1 MKFRTLVLFTRT
13 PLHVGAGNSVGVV
26 DSPVMR
32 ERHTRTPIIPGSS
45 LKGVL
50 ADLWNGDKKEAPA
63 PTEKDPNKTKTI
75 RGDESCA
82 LFGSDDEDAAA
93 SGALL
98 VGEARALAFPLRS
111 AKGGFAWIT
120 SPHALRKFARDT
132 GKTLPALP
140 KITDGKC
147 LAPKPK
153 ESDVVVAGKNAV
165 VLEEYRLDKT
175 GDVPAD
181 VLGALKAL
189 HDDAVWQEV
198 ARRLVVVNDELFS
211 YFVENAC
218 EVVTRI
224 RVSDE
229 TGTVDG
235 GALFNQEQVPSETL
249 FYALVGDAEKKN
261 APDALTKLGDKLA
274 SVGNVIQVGG
284 DATIGL
290 GFCAVKL
297 V

>member
-1 MKFRTLVLFTRT
+1 MKFQTLVLFTRT

-50 ADLWNGDKKEAPA
+50 ADLWNGENASFN
-63 PTEKDPNKTKTI
+63 EKGKRDGELK
-75 RGDESCA
+75 A
-82 LFGSDDEDAAA
+82 LFGSDDDATAS

-120 SPHALRKFARDT
+120 SPHALKKFARDT
-132 GKTLPALP
+132 GKDLPELLEIA
-140 KITDGKC
+140 DGKC
-147 LAPKPK
+147 LATK

-165 VLEEYRLDKT
+165 VLEEYKLDKA

-181 VLGALKAL
+181 VLEALKAL

-224 RVSDE
+224 RVSDK
-229 TGTVDG
+229 TGTVVQG
-235 GALFNQEQVPSETL
+235 QLFNLEQVPSETL

-261 APDALTKLGDKLA
+261 APDALAKLGDKLT

-297 V
+297 A